1 MTAMGWESATAAR
14 LDPQVFAML
23 AVRRLRHGGASEDT
37 ILAFGRA
44 MCALVHRPETPDA
57 E

>member
-1 MTAMGWESATAAR
+1 

-23 AVRRLRHGGASEDT
+23 AVRRLRQGGASEDT